1 MKSSIKII
9 NNYEYKKLFLPDVT
23 EHNLFNESKIQVYR
37 IENYLRSILMPV
49 IPYRTTFNFL
59 IFVTKG
65 TLTQHLESGSYTL
78 AENQVINV
86 KQGNI
91 TATLAISD
99 DAEGFFIVYENEIVT
114 DIELGIND
122 IRFFNSHPFTP
133 LSEHV
138 SVWIQKMLELLE
150 EELFTEGKVMEICV
164 SMLQCVLLK
173 IIKTDYEVKAPMS
186 RQLDIAFRF
195 REFVQKFHTDHKNV
209 LFYANLL
216 HISENYL
223 NKCVK
228 EATNKPPK
236 QWINE
241 ISILHSQILL
251 QNATRDIAGIAF
263 EMKYK
268 SPSYF
273 TRLFKKVTG
282 YSPSDYRKH
291 KFLSD

>member
-23 EHNLFNESKIQVYR
+23 DHNLFNESKIQVYR

-65 TLTQHLESGSYTL
+65 TLTQHLESGAYTL

-99 DAEGFFIVYENEIVT
+99 DAEGFFVVYENEIVT

-164 SMLQCVLLK
+164 SMLQCILLK

-251 QNATRDIAGIAF
+251 QDATRDIAGIAF
-263 EMKYK
+263 EPG
-268 SPSYF
+268 S
-273 TRLFKKVTG
+273 R
-282 YSPSDYRKH
+282 D
-291 KFLSD
+291 

>member
-1 MKSSIKII
+1 MDS
-9 NNYEYKKLFLPDVT
+9 
-23 EHNLFNESKIQVYR
+23 
-37 IENYLRSILMPV
+37 
-49 IPYRTTFNFL
+49 
-59 IFVTKG
+59 
-65 TLTQHLESGSYTL
+65 
-78 AENQVINV
+78 
-86 KQGNI
+86 
-91 TATLAISD
+91 
-99 DAEGFFIVYENEIVT
+99 
-114 DIELGIND
+114 
-122 IRFFNSHPFTP
+122 
-133 LSEHV
+133 
-138 SVWIQKMLELLE
+138 KMLELLE

-164 SMLQCVLLK
+164 SMLQCILLK

-195 REFVQKFHTDHKNV
+195 REVVQKFHTDHKNV

-251 QNATRDIAGIAF
+251 QDATRDIAGIAF

-268 SPSYF
+268 SPSY
-273 TRLFKKVTG
+273 LHV
-282 YSPSDYRKH
+282 YSRKSPVIHPVIIANTNFFPINASFYKADSKSDQQQDSEHQSPLDYS
-291 KFLSD
+291 L

>member
-23 EHNLFNESKIQVYR
+23 DHNLFNESKIQVYR

-65 TLTQHLESGSYTL
+65 TLTQHLESGAYTL
-78 AENQVINV
+78 AENQAINV

-99 DAEGFFIVYENEIVT
+99 DAEGFFVVYENEIVT

-138 SVWIQKMLELLE
+138 SVWIQKMLQLLE

-164 SMLQCVLLK
+164 SMLQCILLK

-251 QNATRDIAGIAF
+251 QDATRDIAGIAF

>member
-1 MKSSIKII
+1 M
-9 NNYEYKKLFLPDVT
+9 PDVT

-99 DAEGFFIVYENEIVT
+99 DAEGFFVVYENEIVT

-138 SVWIQKMLELLE
+138 SVWIQKMLQLLE

-164 SMLQCVLLK
+164 SMLQCILLK
-173 IIKTDYEVKAPMS
+173 
-186 RQLDIAFRF
+186 
-195 REFVQKFHTDHKNV
+195 
-209 LFYANLL
+209 
-216 HISENYL
+216 
-223 NKCVK
+223 
-228 EATNKPPK
+228 
-236 QWINE
+236 
-241 ISILHSQILL
+241 
-251 QNATRDIAGIAF
+251 
-263 EMKYK
+263 
-268 SPSYF
+268 
-273 TRLFKKVTG
+273 
-282 YSPSDYRKH
+282 
-291 KFLSD
+291 